1 MTRLYTALSHSPVIL
16 TGFALRKERGLHMQR
31 TLGIHWIATTHGTWL
46 HGDPRN
52 SWQHGRLIGPDP
64 FLQASIEKRMQH
76 DAVRLNPTEVLTVAS
91 LIGSVCQSHDHKV
104 YAATF
109 QPTHLH
115 MVFAA
120 LSEDIK
126 SVAARLKKQTAN
138 VVLHVRR
145 KQGDARKHL
154 WTQGHFSVFIDSE
167 EHLCN
172 AIDYVREHNQRVDK
186 QADPYDWLTPLG
198 TESR

>member
-1 MTRLYTALSHSPVIL
+1 
-16 TGFALRKERGLHMQR
+16 MQR

-46 HGDPRN
+46 HGDPRH

-76 DAVRLNPTEVLTVAS
+76 DAVILNPTEVLIVAS
-91 LIGSVCQSHDHKV
+91 VIGSVCKSHGHTV
-104 YAATF
+104 YTATF
-109 QPTHLH
+109 QSTHLH

-120 LSEDIK
+120 LSDDVK
-126 SVAARLKKQTAN
+126 AVTA
-138 VVLHVRR
+138 RR

-154 WTQGHFSVFIDSE
+154 WTQGHFSVFIDTE
-167 EHLCN
+167 EHLFN
-172 AIDYVREHNQRVDK
+172 AITYVREHNRRVGRQD
-186 QADPYDWLTPLG
+186 DPYDWLTPLG

>member
-1 MTRLYTALSHSPVIL
+1 
-16 TGFALRKERGLHMQR
+16 MQH
-31 TLGIHWIATTHGTWL
+31 TLGIHWIATTHDTWL

-76 DAVRLNPTEVLTVAS
+76 DAVILNPTEVLVVAS
-91 LIGSVCQSHDHKV
+91 IIGSLCRSHGHTV

-115 MVFAA
+115 VVLAP
-120 LSEDIK
+120 LIEDVKTVI
-126 SVAARLKKQTAN
+126 ARFKKQSAN
-138 VVLHVRR
+138 VVLNVRR
-145 KQGDARKHL
+145 KMGDNSKHL
-154 WTQGHFSVFIDSE
+154 WTQGQFAVFINSE
-167 EHLCN
+167 DHLLN
-172 AIDYVREHNQRVDK
+172 TIEYVREHNRHVGK
-186 QADPYDWLTPLG
+186 QDDPYDWLSPLE